1 MWDLV
6 ALALGIGIGIAG
18 LAAYVKTNLEA
29 RRDAREY
36 KSRLEELETIIREGQ
51 RIDPSV
57 LIKKQKNL
65 IDSAEHEIW
74 ICGINALGVFHE
86 SFEDRTRQW
95 RWLGSNLRS

>member
-6 ALALGIGIGIAG
+6 ALALGIGIGVAG
-18 LAAYVKTNLEA
+18 LAAYVKTHLEA

-65 IDSAEHEIW
+65 IASAEHDIW
-74 ICGINALGVFHE
+74 ICGINAL
-86 SFEDRTRQW
+86 
-95 RWLGSNLRS
+95 LLRHRLSEHS